1 MTNRIRITL
10 ISISS
15 VLVLYVFLGG
25 LLGKSESNSEK
36 TYRDLGVYSEVLN
49 RINLDYVTEP
59 DLKKVTDGAIRG
71 LLEALDPYSTYLTP
85 AEYKAYQEHPD
96 PGPASVGIYLS
107 KRSGYVT
114 VVSVLPGSPAEKAG
128 IRAGDL
134 IDRVET
140 TPTREL
146 SVVQIERLLAGA
158 PDTPAKVYVVREAR
172 GEPEPI
178 SLTRTLLNYPPV
190 VAKLL
195 EDGDGYL
202 RVATFDK
209 GKARQIAAKV
219 KELQSSGAHKI
230 ILDLRNCAGGD
241 VQEAVDTA
249 SLFLGKG
256 LITYLAGQRYPR
268 QDITARP
275 TEGVFDL
282 PLAVLINQST
292 AGPAELV
299 ASAVLGN
306 KRGEVVGVRSF
317 GVGVFQKLIPVGD
330 GSALLLSVAKYYG
343 ADGKSISDNG
353 VTPSVVQT
361 AEVAMPE
368 AEGDEGM
375 QNPEHFGG
383 KDDLQLRKAIEI
395 LAHPAA
401 TDKAAALDQCN
412 GGSCGRRAATTRVI
426 PATIALPVFP

>member
-10 ISISS
+10 VSISS
-15 VLVLYVFLGG
+15 LLVLYVFLGG

-71 LLEALDPYSTYLTP
+71 LLEALDPYSTYFTP
-85 AEYKAYQEHPD
+85 AEYKDYQVHPD

-134 IDRVET
+134 IDRVEA

-146 SVVQIERLLAGA
+146 SVLQIERLLAGA
-158 PDTPAKVYVVREAR
+158 SDTTVKVYVVREAR

-178 SLTRTLLNYPPV
+178 SLTRILPTYPPV

-195 EDGDGYL
+195 DDGDGYL
-202 RVATFDK
+202 RISTFDK
-209 GKARQIAAKV
+209 GKAKQIAAKV
-219 KELQSSGAHKI
+219 KELESQGAHKI

-256 LITYLAGQRYPR
+256 LITYLSGQRYPR
-268 QDITARP
+268 QDITAHP
-275 TEGVFDL
+275 TDGVCDL
-282 PLAVLINQST
+282 PVAVLINQST

-299 ASAVLGN
+299 ASAIQGN
-306 KRGEVVGVRSF
+306 KRGEAVGVRSF

-343 ADGKSISDNG
+343 PDGKAINDNG

-361 AEVAMPE
+361 AEAAAPE
-368 AEGDEGM
+368 AEGEENM

-395 LAHPAA
+395 LAHPSAP
-401 TDKAAALDQCN
+401 TKAAELDRDNCKGGPCGSQTGVGTAL
-412 GGSCGRRAATTRVI
+412 AA
-426 PATIALPVFP
+426 A